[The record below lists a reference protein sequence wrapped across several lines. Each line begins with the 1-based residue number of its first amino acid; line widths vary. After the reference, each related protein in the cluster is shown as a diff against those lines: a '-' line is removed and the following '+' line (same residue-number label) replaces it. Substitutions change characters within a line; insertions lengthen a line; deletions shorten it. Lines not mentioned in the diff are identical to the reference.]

1 MKKQVYKIALKNEPN
16 ERKKNISIEKFKAKT
31 IKTVLLIESYR

>member
-1 MKKQVYKIALKNEPN
+1 MKKQVYKNSSINEPN
-16 ERKKNISIEKFKAKT
+16 ERKKNISIGKFKAKT